1 VAAGRIGRAGPYHA
15 GVIEASHLTKRF
27 RQLGGYRDLA
37 LYPWRRRSHLAV
49 DDISLEIGEGE
60 LFGLLGENGAG
71 KTTLIR
77 MLTTTLVPTS
87 GSARVGGF
95 DVVRD
100 PHPVRRLIGLVSG
113 DERTFYWRL
122 TGRQNLEFFAS
133 LYHVARRTSTRRI
146 ADLLDSLDVADY
158 ADERFDTYSTG
169 IRQKFA
175 IARGLLTEP
184 RVLFLDEP
192 TRALDPIAADETR
205 RYIND
210 HIVSRLGTTVLMATH
225 TLSEAES
232 MCRRIA
238 IIRHGRMFA
247 AGSMD
252 ELRSRMALRD
262 VFELVVVGQSA
273 GLRDTISAV
282 TGLEHVH
289 AVTEGEHTRVQVHM
303 NGRQGTL
310 NDLLRAV
317 LETGVQVQSSTM
329 RRPTLDDIYRAA
341 HADA

>member
-1 VAAGRIGRAGPYHA
+1 
-15 GVIEASHLTKRF
+15 
-27 RQLGGYRDLA
+27 
-37 LYPWRRRSHLAV
+37 
-49 DDISLEIGEGE
+49 
-60 LFGLLGENGAG
+60 
-71 KTTLIR
+71 
-77 MLTTTLVPTS
+77 
-87 GSARVGGF
+87 
-95 DVVRD
+95 
-100 PHPVRRLIGLVSG
+100 
-113 DERTFYWRL
+113 
-122 TGRQNLEFFAS
+122 
-133 LYHVARRTSTRRI
+133 
-146 ADLLDSLDVADY
+146 
-158 ADERFDTYSTG
+158 
-169 IRQKFA
+169 
-175 IARGLLTEP
+175 
-184 RVLFLDEP
+184 
-192 TRALDPIAADETR
+192 
-205 RYIND
+205 
-210 HIVSRLGTTVLMATH
+210 VLMATH

-289 AVTEGEHTRVQVHM
+289 AVTEGEHTRVHVHM